1 MTIRQKDFHLQSY
14 FRPTCLAMVAEGM
27 CFIVIGKDE
36 KIILWQN
43 FQSES
48 CNFEIP
54 FRGKL
59 LLPSHN
65 FLISWFILSAG
76 KT

>member
-1 MTIRQKDFHLQSY
+1 MTICQRDFHLQSY
-14 FRPTCLAMVAEGM
+14 FRRTYIAMVAEGM

-48 CNFEIP
+48 CNF
-54 FRGKL
+54 
-59 LLPSHN
+59 
-65 FLISWFILSAG
+65 
-76 KT
+76 